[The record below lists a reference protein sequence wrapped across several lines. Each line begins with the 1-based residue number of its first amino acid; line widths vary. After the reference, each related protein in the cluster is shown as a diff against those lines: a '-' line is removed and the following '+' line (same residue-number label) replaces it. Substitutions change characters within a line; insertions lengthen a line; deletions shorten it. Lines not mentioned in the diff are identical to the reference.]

1 MQKNTLIIAKCKAKT
16 RIQTCH
22 KNLTNAKQMK
32 WWAKG
37 SQSKSTDVKSTEV
50 CQCKKVSSQMANP
63 SRISAKENE
72 KQLKKKREEK
82 RREKKKG

>member
-1 MQKNTLIIAKCKAKT
+1 MLLPTNLNAKKHTLIIAKCKAKT

-37 SQSKSTDVKSTEV
+37 SQAKSTDVKSTEV
-50 CQCKKVSSQMANP
+50 HQCRTVRYHLKWQIH
-63 SRISAKENE
+63 REYQQKENE
-72 KQLKKKREEK
+72 N
-82 RREKKKG
+82 